1 VIDLGLRLADVKRLG
16 LQHEEQVHRQLKD
29 PTEKFSDWDDDPVS
43 DEEADFLRGEHSY
56 QEGGWVGQ
64 RVELNAMTSAQFI
77 GWLEDKFRKAGVQK
91 VVPDQET
98 LAVAWHRAKSIA
110 KAREIIEQEE
120 ADHVAAPKDL
130 EQKVRAMLKRDH
142 ELSWDQALAR
152 IAEREA
158 NQ

>member
-1 VIDLGLRLADVKRLG
+1 
-16 LQHEEQVHRQLKD
+16 
-29 PTEKFSDWDDDPVS
+29 
-43 DEEADFLRGEHSY
+43 
-56 QEGGWVGQ
+56 
-64 RVELNAMTSAQFI
+64 MTSAQFI

-98 LAVAWHRAKSIA
+98 LAVAWYRAKSIA

-120 ADHVAAPKDL
+120 AEHVAAPKDL

-158 NQ
+158 NR